1 MNLQQH
7 AQIKKIF
14 LTVIELSADEI
25 KTYISSQTNDKQV
38 IKQVLELVD
47 TYQNNTKYTQDF
59 VQDVAD
65 NISRSSLLFPSDRY
79 TLIKKIGQGGMGDV
93 YLAQRNI
100 KDIKQ
105 KVAIKIL
112 YLNDKVSKKR
122 FSQETSILSQLSHPN
137 ISQFID
143 ADFLNDGRP
152 YVVMEFAEGKTIT
165 DYCKDNNLN
174 VDNRLTLFNSLCQAV
189 QHAHQNLIIHRDIK
203 PENILV
209 DNNGEVKLLDFGIAK
224 IMQNSD
230 NKTNTQMRA
239 MTPAYA
245 SPEQIMGRAVGV
257 SSDVYSLG
265 VLLYELLTNV
275 IPYEPKDYS
284 SIEFEKL
291 LKTSSPIKPSLKVQE
306 TRTNQSKWKNTLIG
320 DIDNITIK
328 ALQFDIVLR
337 YQTVAELADDLNR
350 YKINLPI
357 LAKTPSISYRVRKYF
372 KRNKSSIAVMFV
384 LIVIVGT
391 FIYQIQKQKNLALF
405 EKHNAEA
412 VTDILIKSFKNADP
426 TKTLGAEIKA
436 IDILKE
442 STRLIYLNSKINGKT
457 NPSMALI
464 ISEVYY
470 NLGLYEES
478 EKLINSISDNYKNFL
493 VKDKEKYTILKVQLL
508 TVREDYTD
516 ALKFLDTAL
525 SEIPNSNN
533 IKYVKG
539 VTLKGDSKL
548 EEARNVFTNL
558 MNKIELHDE
567 LFFSVC
573 NKLVEIHM
581 VLGKYDDAHTLIE
594 FCLLQEESINILE
607 KSKLMRSYGLIL
619 QGEKE
624 YNNSIDVYLDSLELL
639 KQIYDESHI
648 DIAYVYSRIGSNY
661 ALLEKYQQGLFYHE
675 KSLKIKQKV
684 YGGNHP
690 KTGTTL
696 YNIGYVYFGME
707 NYVMAEKMYTQAV
720 DLILK
725 NNLKESTRLAFFYK
739 QLGQTYIKNDKF
751 SEAESVYYKSIDIF
765 ENKKGT
771 YIYRGAEMR
780 VLLANLYFI
789 QNKLIEAKKQ
799 LNIALPNMYTM
810 HKKGDE
816 LQVLAEKLKEDLKE
830 IIID

>member
-372 KRNKSSIAVMFV
+372 KRNKNSITVMFV

-539 VTLKGDSKL
+539 VTLIGDSKL

-573 NKLVEIHM
+573 NKLVEIHKA
-581 VLGKYDDAHTLIE
+581 LGKYDDAHTLIE

-648 DIAYVYSRIGSNY
+648 DIAYVYSRIGSN
-661 ALLEKYQQGLFYHE
+661 
-675 KSLKIKQKV
+675 
-684 YGGNHP
+684 
-690 KTGTTL
+690 
-696 YNIGYVYFGME
+696 
-707 NYVMAEKMYTQAV
+707 
-720 DLILK
+720 
-725 NNLKESTRLAFFYK
+725 
-739 QLGQTYIKNDKF
+739 
-751 SEAESVYYKSIDIF
+751 
-765 ENKKGT
+765 
-771 YIYRGAEMR
+771 
-780 VLLANLYFI
+780 
-789 QNKLIEAKKQ
+789 
-799 LNIALPNMYTM
+799 
-810 HKKGDE
+810 
-816 LQVLAEKLKEDLKE
+816 
-830 IIID
+830 